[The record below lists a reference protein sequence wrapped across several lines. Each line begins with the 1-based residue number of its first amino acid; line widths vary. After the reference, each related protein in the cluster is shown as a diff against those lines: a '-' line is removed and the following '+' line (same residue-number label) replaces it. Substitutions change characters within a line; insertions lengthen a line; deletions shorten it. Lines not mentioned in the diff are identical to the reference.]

1 MDKYLKYNAMQK
13 RVYSAGTNDHLNH
26 NKNKFYWTFFIKNN
40 IKGEIA
46 LDFACGKGRNIE
58 NLLKPV
64 SYTHLTLPTLS
75 SV

>member
-46 LDFACGKGRNIE
+46 LDFACGK
-58 NLLKPV
+58 
-64 SYTHLTLPTLS
+64 
-75 SV
+75 